1 MDDCETVLGMAN
13 LRDGGLIIIGV
24 AETGKLWR
32 QREDSFSAAA
42 STDARFRRWYG
53 QARRMGVATA
63 RSVRPSQP
71 GSAVIAVP
79 PMTMSADTRSACRN
93 SDVSPVHG

>member
-79 PMTMSADTRSACRN
+79 RMTMSADTRSACRN

>member
-1 MDDCETVLGMAN
+1 VDSVEMDGCETVLGMAN

-53 QARRMGVATA
+53 QARGWASRPREG
-63 RSVRPSQP
+63 SVRASR
-71 GSAVIAVP
+71 G
-79 PMTMSADTRSACRN
+79 RR
-93 SDVSPVHG
+93 